1 MESGIDIA
9 MYPPKDIAYQHTV
22 FCQTC
27 LPYRNPGDEV
37 RVWER
42 RQGQVL
48 LRVEAGA
55 ALNPGTNEFIEL
67 GLPFGPKSRL
77 ILSHLNSEAIKTG
90 SPVIEVEK
98 HFTGFVKRLIDPLK
112 SGRSSPNGREI
123 NLFKTQ
129 LSALA
134 ASSIRLGIKQDQR
147 AVTIKSEI
155 VQAFD
160 LWFSKGDNQR
170 ILWPS
175 ILRLSDEYFN
185 SLVIHAVPLD
195 ERALTALA
203 HSAMALD
210 IYTWLAQRLHRVP
223 ANHPHIDVVKLGFG
237 TAFVTPNLK
246 EKLSVYREYD
256 MPVYFGGTL
265 FEAFLI
271 RNQFEDYI
279 AVCKEFGVSYMEV
292 SDGSITI
299 PHAEKCGY
307 IEKLSKHGVVL
318 SEVGSKDAAHII
330 PPYKWIELMSAEL
343 SAGAAYVI
351 AEAREAGN
359 VGIYRGSGEVREGLV
374 QEILTQIPAE
384 KILWEAPQK
393 AQQLYF
399 LELIGCNVN
408 LGNIAPSE
416 IIALE
421 AMRIGLRGDTFELY
435 LDKK

>member
-1 MESGIDIA
+1 MNFNLTQIPERTIKPRASGITMVMDKGLSTQEA
-9 MYPPKDIAYQHTV
+9 
-22 FCQTC
+22 
-27 LPYRNPGDEV
+27 RNLMSVG
-37 RVWER
+37 
-42 RQGQVL
+42 
-48 LRVEAGA
+48 
-55 ALNPGTNEFIEL
+55 
-67 GLPFGPKSRL
+67 
-77 ILSHLNSEAIKTG
+77 
-90 SPVIEVEK
+90 
-98 HFTGFVKRLIDPLK
+98 
-112 SGRSSPNGREI
+112 
-123 NLFKTQ
+123 
-129 LSALA
+129 
-134 ASSIRLGIKQDQR
+134 
-147 AVTIKSEI
+147 
-155 VQAFD
+155 
-160 LWFSKGDNQR
+160 
-170 ILWPS
+170 
-175 ILRLSDEYFN
+175 
-185 SLVIHAVPLD
+185 
-195 ERALTALA
+195 
-203 HSAMALD
+203 
-210 IYTWLAQRLHRVP
+210 
-223 ANHPHIDVVKLGFG
+223 HPHIDVVKLGFG

-246 EKLSVYREYD
+246 EKLAVYREYD

-279 AVCKEFGVSYMEV
+279 AVCKDFGVSYMEV

-343 SAGAAYVI
+343 SAGSAYVI

-374 QEILTQIPAE
+374 QEILTKIPAE